1 MWVISKPKAGKKK
14 KKQKA
19 GIVRDALTLGDD
31 EKRVFQV
38 IFSVMPVLEVET
50 KMKAHICHV

>member
-1 MWVISKPKAGKKK
+1 MWVISKPKAGK